1 MIPTFYSGDVIYASK
16 YEAVFGEIR
25 RGDIVVFG
33 LDEGGGEGG
42 VGVGAS
48 VANQYLFI
56 KRVIGLPGEQVVI
69 KDRKVEIDGKVLNEP
84 YIRPGGKTKI
94 ESFENP
100 VLTADADGFVYNI
113 PEGEYFVLG
122 DNREASIDSRSF
134 VNEFVSREEI
144 VGKFVI
150 VSSGVKLPL

>member
-1 MIPTFYSGDVIYASK
+1 M
-16 YEAVFGEIR
+16 
-25 RGDIVVFG
+25 
-33 LDEGGGEGG
+33 
-42 VGVGAS
+42 
-48 VANQYLFI
+48 
-56 KRVIGLPGEQVVI
+56 
-69 KDRKVEIDGKVLNEP
+69 NEP